1 MGMPFRFP
9 VRFKILLTMLV
20 VITAVMGIITYI
32 MTSRFHADKMTYI
45 HDLASVVAL
54 NTAEESNSILSGY
67 QERLQGYARILN
79 DRNLSSEQKRGMF
92 KELFGNF
99 RDFLAVTIYEDGKEK
114 TSLYDIEAVKAIG
127 LTKKE
132 IIAYR
137 KKNPPS
143 FDIVGEKG
151 VTIESSPVSDKMQ
164 AFTMA
169 VAYPARNGGR
179 KGVLAALFRLDGLLH
194 VTGRSRLFETF
205 LVTEKG
211 VLLAH
216 TDPGKLVQTTEA
228 SWLPKSWMIQSGKSE
243 VTTLEYVR
251 EKKEMIGG
259 FASVEFGGL
268 LAGAQI
274 PKAAAFIASRNLLTT
289 LTYVSLGLLLA
300 STFLSL
306 FWSRHLTKPIMRLYS
321 ATKEVGKGKFDVQ
334 IAPSSHD
341 EIGDLAFSFNQMANE
356 LYSREEALQN
366 AQAQLI
372 QSEKMAA
379 FGQLGAGIAHEV
391 KNPLAGILGIA
402 QLARRGAD
410 KDSPLQKDLAIIEKE
425 ARRCKTIIENLM
437 KFARQEK
444 VAQETVMINRV
455 VEDTKVL
462 LDHQLGIH
470 QVRLETELSPDLPPI
485 TGNANQLQQVLMNLV
500 INAQQALDGQRGTVR
515 MVTSLP
521 LPDQVEIRV
530 SDTGPG
536 IPEEIQPKLFEPF
549 FTTKPAGKGT
559 GLGLSVTYGIIRDH
573 KGEIRVESKPG
584 EGAVFIICFPVAQN
598 LDAAVQVAALV

>member
-1 MGMPFRFP
+1 
-9 VRFKILLTMLV
+9 MLV

-32 MTSRFHADKMTYI
+32 MASRFHADKMTYI

-79 DRNLSSEQKRGMF
+79 ETNLSPEQKHRMF

-114 TSLYDIEAVKAIG
+114 TSLYDIKAITSYG
-127 LTKKE
+127 LTKEE

-137 KKNPPS
+137 KKHPPL
-143 FDIVGEKG
+143 FDIVDEKR
-151 VTIESSPVSDKMQ
+151 VSIERFPVSDKGQ

-169 VAYPARNGGR
+169 IAYPADNGGR

-205 LVTEKG
+205 LVTDGG

-216 TDPGKLVQTTEA
+216 TDPKKLGQTTDG
-228 SWLPKSWMIQSGKSE
+228 SWLSKSWMIQSGKSE
-243 VTTLEYVR
+243 ATTLEYER

-274 PKAAAFIASRNLLTT
+274 PKAAAYIASRNLLTT
-289 LTYVSLGLLLA
+289 MTYVSLGLLLA
-300 STFLSL
+300 STVLSL
-306 FWSRHLTKPIMRLYS
+306 FWSRRVTQPIMRLHG
-321 ATKEVGKGKFDVQ
+321 ATKEVGKGTFDIQVT
-334 IAPSSHD
+334 PSSRD

-356 LYSREEALQN
+356 LYRREEALQH
-366 AQAQLI
+366 AHAQLI
-372 QSEKMAA
+372 QSEKMSA
-379 FGQLGAGIAHEV
+379 FGQMGAGIAHEV
-391 KNPLAGILGIA
+391 KNPLAGILGVT
-402 QLARRGAD
+402 QLARRSID
-410 KDSPLQKDLAIIEKE
+410 KESPLQNDLAIIEKE
-425 ARRCKTIIENLM
+425 AKRCKTIIENLM

-444 VAQETVMINRV
+444 VAYEPVMINKV
-455 VEDTKVL
+455 VEDTKTL

-470 QVRLETELSPDLPPI
+470 QVRLETELAPDLPPV

-500 INAQQALDGQRGTVR
+500 INSQQALDGQRGTVR
-515 MVTSLP
+515 IVTSLSSP
-521 LPDQVEIRV
+521 GRVEIRV

-536 IPEEIQPKLFEPF
+536 IPKEIQSKLFEPF

-559 GLGLSVTYGIIRDH
+559 GLGLSVTYGIVNDH
-573 KGEIRVESKPG
+573 KGEIQVESEPG
-584 EGAVFIICFPVAQN
+584 AGAVFIIRFPVAQN
-598 LDAAVQVAALV
+598 LDAAVPEAART

>member
-1 MGMPFRFP
+1 MDTPFRFP
-9 VRFKILLTMLV
+9 VRFKILLAMLV

-32 MTSRFHADKMTYI
+32 MASRFHADKMTYI

-67 QERLQGYARILN
+67 QERLQGYARLLN
-79 DRNLSSEQKRGMF
+79 ERNISPEQKRRMM

-99 RDFLAVTIYEDGKEK
+99 RDFLAVTIYEDGKEQAAIV
-114 TSLYDIEAVKAIG
+114 DIEALKASG

-132 IIAYR
+132 ILEYR
-137 KKNPPS
+137 RKNPPS

-151 VTIESSPVSDKMQ
+151 VSIEKSALSDKTQ
-164 AFTMA
+164 TFTMA
-169 VAYPARNGGR
+169 IAYPAGNGGR

-205 LVTEKG
+205 LVTDRG
-211 VLLAH
+211 GLLAH
-216 TDPGKLVQTTEA
+216 TDPKKLVQTTDA

-243 VTTLEYVR
+243 ATTLEYVR

-274 PKAAAFIASRNLLTT
+274 PKAAAYIASRNLLTT
-289 LTYVSLGLLLA
+289 MTYVSLGLLLA
-300 STFLSL
+300 STLLSL
-306 FWSRHLTKPIMRLYS
+306 SWSRRVTQPIMRLHD

-334 IAPSSHD
+334 VTPSSRD
-341 EIGDLAFSFNQMANE
+341 EIGDLAFSFNRMANE
-356 LYSREEALQN
+356 LYSREEALQH

-372 QSEKMAA
+372 QSEKLAA
-379 FGQLGAGIAHEV
+379 FGQMGAGIAHEV

-402 QLARRGAD
+402 QLARRSVD
-410 KDSPLQKDLAIIEKE
+410 KESPLQNDLAIIEKE
-425 ARRCKTIIENLM
+425 AKRCKTIIENLM

-444 VAQETVMINRV
+444 VAYEPVMINRV
-455 VEDTKVL
+455 AEDTKAL

-470 QVRLETELSPDLPPI
+470 QVRLETELAPDLPPI

-515 MVTSLP
+515 IVTSLSSP
-521 LPDQVEIRV
+521 GQVEIRV

-536 IPEEIQPKLFEPF
+536 IPKEIQPKLFEPF

-559 GLGLSVTYGIIRDH
+559 GLGLSVTYGIIKDH
-573 KGEIRVESKPG
+573 KGEIRVESEPG
-584 EGAVFIICFPVAQN
+584 EGAAFIIRIPVAETV
-598 LDAAVQVAALV
+598 DAKVRETART

>member
-32 MTSRFHADKMTYI
+32 MASRFHADKMTYI

-54 NTAEESNSILSGY
+54 NTAEESNSILVGY
-67 QERLQGYARILN
+67 QERLQGYARLLN
-79 DRNLSSEQKRGMF
+79 DRNISPEQKRRMF

-99 RDFLAVTIYEDGKEK
+99 RDFLAVTIYEAGKEK
-114 TSLYDIEAVKAIG
+114 TSLYDIKAITATG

-132 IIAYR
+132 IIEYR
-137 KKNPPS
+137 KKHPPA

-151 VTIESSPVSDKMQ
+151 VSIERFPVSDKRQ

-169 VAYPARNGGR
+169 IAYPAGNGGR

-205 LVTEKG
+205 LVTDRG
-211 VLLAH
+211 GLLAH
-216 TDPGKLVQTTEA
+216 TDQKNLVQTTDA
-228 SWLPKSWMIQSGKSE
+228 GWLPKSWMIQSGKSE
-243 VTTLEYVR
+243 ATTLEYVR

-274 PKAAAFIASRNLLTT
+274 PKAAAYIASRNLLTT
-289 LTYVSLGLLLA
+289 MTYVSLGLLLA
-300 STFLSL
+300 STLLSL
-306 FWSRHLTKPIMRLYS
+306 FWSRRVTEPIMRLHG
-321 ATKEVGKGKFDVQ
+321 ATKEVGKGKFDIQVT
-334 IAPSSHD
+334 PSSRD

-356 LYSREEALQN
+356 LYSREEALQH

-372 QSEKMAA
+372 QSEKLSA
-379 FGQLGAGIAHEV
+379 FGQMGAGIAHEV
-391 KNPLAGILGIA
+391 KNPLAGILGVA
-402 QLARRGAD
+402 QLARRSVD
-410 KDSPLQKDLAIIEKE
+410 KESPLQNDLAIIEKE
-425 ARRCKTIIENLM
+425 AKRCKAIIENLM

-444 VAQETVMINRV
+444 VAYEPVMINRV
-455 VEDTKVL
+455 AEDTKAL

-470 QVRLETELSPDLPPI
+470 QVRLETELAPDLPPI

-515 MVTSLP
+515 IVTSMSS
-521 LPDQVEIRV
+521 PDRVEIRV

-536 IPEEIQPKLFEPF
+536 IPKEIQPKLFEPF

-559 GLGLSVTYGIIRDH
+559 GLGLSVTYGIIKDH

-584 EGAVFIICFPVAQN
+584 EGAAFIMRFPVAETV
-598 LDAAVQVAALV
+598 DVAVQEATHT

>member
-32 MTSRFHADKMTYI
+32 MTSQFHADKMTYI

-79 DRNLSSEQKRGMF
+79 DRNLSPEQKRGMF

-114 TSLYDIEAVKAIG
+114 TSLYDIKAISAVG
-127 LTKKE
+127 LAKKE

-137 KKNPPS
+137 KKNPPP
-143 FDIVGEKG
+143 FDTVDEKG
-151 VTIESSPVSDKMQ
+151 VTIESSPVSDKMR

-169 VAYPARNGGR
+169 VAYPVGSGGR

-194 VTGRSRLFETF
+194 VTGRSRVFETF
-205 LVTEKG
+205 LVTDRG
-211 VLLAH
+211 TLLAH
-216 TDPGKLVQTTEA
+216 TDPEKLLQTTDA
-228 SWLPKSWMIQSGKSE
+228 NWLPKSWMIQSRKSE
-243 VTTLEYVR
+243 VTTLEYVH

-268 LAGAQI
+268 LAGVQI
-274 PKAAAFIASRNLLTT
+274 PKAAAYVASRSLLTT
-289 LTYVSLGLLLA
+289 LTYVSLGLLLG
-300 STFLSL
+300 STLLSL
-306 FWSRHLTKPIMRLYS
+306 FWSRRVTNPIMRLYG

-334 IAPSSHD
+334 ITPSSSD
-341 EIGDLAFSFNQMANE
+341 EIADLAFSFNQMANE
-356 LYSREEALQN
+356 LYSREEALQR
-366 AQAQLI
+366 AQEQLI

-402 QLARRGAD
+402 QLARRSAD
-410 KDSPLQKDLAIIEKE
+410 RESPLQNDLAIIEKE

-444 VAQETVMINRV
+444 VAYETVMVNKV
-455 VEDTKVL
+455 VEETKAL

-515 MVTSLP
+515 IVTSRS

-536 IPEEIQPKLFEPF
+536 IPEEIQSKLFEPF

-573 KGEIRVESKPG
+573 KGEIRVESEPG
-584 EGAVFIICFPVAQN
+584 EGAVFIIRFPVEETV
-598 LDAAVQVAALV
+598 DAAAPEAALT